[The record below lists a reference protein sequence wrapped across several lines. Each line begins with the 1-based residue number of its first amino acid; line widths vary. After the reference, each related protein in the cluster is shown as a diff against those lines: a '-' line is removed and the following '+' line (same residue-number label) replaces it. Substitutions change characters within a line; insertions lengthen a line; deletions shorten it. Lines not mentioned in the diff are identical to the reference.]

1 MRRTSVMSIR
11 RSVRTAAA
19 TLIVAAAIGIG
30 WPRDE
35 AAAQQVNAR
44 PDQGWTTYA
53 DPRTG
58 FSFAYPSQTF
68 VAHPKDPTEG
78 LAAKTAARS
87 GVTFVSRDGKAWFLA
102 AAYANTERLTLA
114 TYRAR
119 MLSGS
124 YSDARITFE
133 RTTADFVIVS
143 GLRGGTE
150 FYERV
155 VFSCEGRVV
164 NVWLLTYPAAESA
177 VYDRI
182 VEEVARTFRPV
193 SGRERCA
200 ALTEPLVR

>member
-1 MRRTSVMSIR
+1 MRRSSVMSIR
-11 RSVRTAAA
+11 RSFSTAAA
-19 TLIVAAAIGIG
+19 AVVVAAIGI
-30 WPRDE
+30 
-35 AAAQQVNAR
+35 AAAGSWALAQQGAAKA
-44 PDQGWTTYA
+44 DQGWTTYA

-58 FSFAYPSQTF
+58 FSFSYPSQTF
-68 VAHPKDPTEG
+68 VPHAKDPTEG

-87 GVTFVSRDGKAWFLA
+87 GVTFVSRDGKAWFQV

-114 TYRAR
+114 IYRSR
-119 MLSGS
+119 MLTRS

-133 RTTADFVIVS
+133 RTTPDFVIVS

-155 VFSCEGRVV
+155 VFSCDGRVV
-164 NVWLLTYPAAESA
+164 NFWMLTYPAAESA
-177 VYDRI
+177 TYDRI

-200 ALTEPLVR
+200 TLTEPLVR